1 VQSFLLPDTQLS
13 FSGACFGFIERR
25 ESAVAPVNRGMP
37 ASGHFEIDVLS
48 PVENFSNLPAVTVDV
63 VNNELNTLIAP
74 EQLT

>member
-1 VQSFLLPDTQLS
+1 
-13 FSGACFGFIERR
+13 
-25 ESAVAPVNRGMP
+25 MP
-37 ASGHFEIDVLS
+37 ASDHFEIDVLS